1 MSARR
6 LSVALL
12 ALTMLGCGS
21 TPTEDHETR
30 DNRPPPSGGDEVVTA
45 RRNEPPPSATPRDVH
60 LPPVTRTTLENGLE
74 IDAVPTASSF
84 PLVYLRLVVRSG
96 LASDPA
102 NMPGMASMVANML
115 KEGTRS
121 RTSAE
126 IAENVEFLGA
136 DLSVNADSMQ
146 SVIQIRGTADQMD
159 EMMAI
164 LADLALN
171 PRFDNGEL
179 TRLKRRELERLM
191 VTFSDPSQV
200 GRREFF
206 RALYGAHPYNHLDA
220 TPEGIG
226 RMRRTDLVNW
236 HRTHYVPGN
245 AFLVV
250 AGAVTP
256 EAARAAAES
265 AFGGWRARAVPTLT
279 LPAVPAR
286 TGREVVVV
294 HRPGSQ
300 QTVINIGNLA
310 IARSDEDWIPLEV
323 ANHILGG
330 SASSRLFMDLRE
342 RRSLTYGAYSS
353 VDEMVAAGP
362 FRARAGIGR
371 DPSQPDVDRSG
382 TAMVAFMEHLTA
394 ITTVAPSADEVRDAT
409 QYLSDSFPLSI
420 DTIGRVA
427 WMVAYLRLFGLPDD
441 YWDGYRSGIRA
452 VTAEQALAAAREHI
466 DPEHAL
472 IVVVGDSDLV
482 TPAMRRWGPVRVVAM
497 DDGHEIARFPAE
509 TSAPAGGPATP
520 PGGPGPTAD

>member
-1 MSARR
+1 MSARI
-6 LSVALL
+6 LSAALI
-12 ALTMLGCGS
+12 ALTLGACGS
-21 TPTEDHETR
+21 TPAEEEHEVVENGRT
-30 DNRPPPSGGDEVVTA
+30 GGDEVVA
-45 RRNEPPPSATPRDVH
+45 RHSEPPPSATPRDVH

-84 PLVYLRLVVRSG
+84 PLVYLRLVIRSG

-115 KEGTRS
+115 KEGTRA

-146 SVIQIRGTADQMD
+146 TVVQIRGTADQMD

-164 LADLALN
+164 LADITLN

-191 VTFSDPSQV
+191 VTYSDPSQV

-220 TPEGIG
+220 TPDGIG

-245 AFLVV
+245 AFLVI

-265 AFGGWRARAVPTLT
+265 AFGSWRARAVPTLT

-286 TGREVVVV
+286 TGREVIVV

-371 DPSQPDVDRSG
+371 DPSQPDADRSDA
-382 TAMVAFMEHLTA
+382 AMVAFMEHLTA

-452 VTAEQALAAAREHI
+452 VTAEQALAAARAHI

-497 DDGHEIARFPAE
+497 DDGHEISRFPAE
-509 TSAPAGGPATP
+509 TSAPADGPATP

>member
-1 MSARR
+1 MSAPRF
-6 LSVALL
+6 LSVALVAFAL
-12 ALTMLGCGS
+12 ACGS
-21 TPTEDHETR
+21 SATVEEEREVT
-30 DNRPPPSGGDEVVTA
+30 DNRPDPTGGDEVVA
-45 RRNEPPPSATPRDVH
+45 RRNEPPPSATPRDVR
-60 LPPVTRTTLENGLE
+60 LPPITRSTLENGLE
-74 IDAVPTASSF
+74 VDAVPTASSF
-84 PLVYLRLVVRSG
+84 PLVYLRLVIRSG

-102 NMPGMASMVANML
+102 TMPGMASMVANML
-115 KEGTRS
+115 KEGTRA

-164 LADLALN
+164 LADLAMN

-179 TRLKRRELERLM
+179 TRLKRRELERLL

-206 RALYGAHPYNHLDA
+206 RALYGSHPYNHLDA
-220 TPEGIG
+220 TAEGIG
-226 RMRRTDLVNW
+226 RMRRNDLVNW

-265 AFGGWRARAVPTLT
+265 AFGSWRARAVPTLT
-279 LPAVPAR
+279 LPEVPAR

-300 QTVINIGNLA
+300 QTV

-409 QYLSDSFPLSI
+409 QFLSDSFPLSI

-427 WMVAYLRLFGLPDD
+427 WMVAYLRIFGLPDD

-497 DDGHEIARFPAE
+497 DDGHEISRFPAD
-509 TSAPAGGPATP
+509 TSAADGPATP